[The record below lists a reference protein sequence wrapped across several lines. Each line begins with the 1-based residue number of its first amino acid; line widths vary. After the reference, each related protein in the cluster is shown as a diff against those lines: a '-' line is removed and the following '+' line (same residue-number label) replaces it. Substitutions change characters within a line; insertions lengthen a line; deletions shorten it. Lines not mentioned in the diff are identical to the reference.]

1 MDNKD
6 RKLDDVLKELDDFA
20 SDFSAFLDS
29 QEKPS
34 VESDPLPESFEGPEA
49 SISDELPSI
58 DSFFDEVP
66 VEMETVTDIIN
77 NYEHK
82 EELTEE
88 VTSSVKDEEVP
99 ELLDIEES
107 PVEEVLTEVPVD
119 EPVAEEEQV
128 TEQPVTDIPT
138 EMYVET
144 VEDTSITE
152 PTDVTEPQ
160 PEESETTEPVKDT
173 SVDEYKTLSKT
184 DWKTILILG
193 LTLCLVLV
201 GVYFFTRPK
210 KEVTPTVTDT
220 NEVVEEPKMDP
231 DLRELWLS
239 NKAINEDYMGE
250 IIFDNGLLQEPFVH
264 TESPYKKDGTPYVF
278 YDKEGHVI
286 TDYDM
291 YTGNEVYLWTD
302 WRTGKPVDR
311 TTGIG
316 GSTILDFMNDMS
328 EKLNIIWGHHFARD
342 YMEQNGIEGEPN
354 FTALDKFEDEAN
366 YKENKDFKIVLD
378 NEIRYYTVCAVYEM
392 NIFNDADVDP
402 IVNGAMELS
411 EDNLNHIRSKMF
423 YETGVEMSTDD
434 SFVMF
439 VTCKQ
444 HSPNYRTIVLAK
456 ETGREVLE

>member
-20 SDFSAFLDS
+20 SDFSAFLDA
-29 QEKPS
+29 QNKPS
-34 VESDPLPESFEGPEA
+34 VESDPLPDSFNEPEA
-49 SISDELPSI
+49 PSGDELPSI

-66 VEMETVTDIIN
+66 EEMETITDIIN

-82 EELTEE
+82 EEPTKE
-88 VTSSVKDEEVP
+88 VTPSVEDAEVP
-99 ELLDIEES
+99 ELLDIEEA
-107 PVEEVLTEVPVD
+107 PVEEILTEVPVD

-128 TEQPVTDIPT
+128 TEQSVTDIPT

-144 VEDTSITE
+144 VEDTPITE
-152 PTDVTEPQ
+152 PIDVVESQ
-160 PEESETTEPVKDT
+160 PEEPEATEPVEDT
-173 SVDEYKTLSKT
+173 SVEHKTLSKT

-210 KEVTPTVTDT
+210 KEVTLTVTDNG
-220 NEVVEEPKMDP
+220 NEVVEEPQMDP

-239 NKAINEDYMGE
+239 NKAINDDYVGE
-250 IIFDNGLLQEPFVH
+250 IIFDNGLLQESFVH
-264 TESPYKKDGTPYVF
+264 TESPYKKDGTPYTF

-302 WRTGKPVDR
+302 WKTGNPVDR

-342 YMEQNGIEGEPN
+342 FMEQNGIEGEPN

-366 YKENKDFKIVLD
+366 YEENKDFKIVLD
-378 NEIRYYTVCAVYEM
+378 NEIREYVVCAVYEM
-392 NIFNDADVDP
+392 NINSDADIEP
-402 IVNGAMELS
+402 IVNGAMELN

-423 YETGVEMSTDD
+423 YDTRVEMSVDD

-456 ETGREVLE
+456 EIERNLY